1 MHILSIIRI
10 IGILVSCFSGT
21 MLIPAFVA
29 LIYGDGG
36 GKAFMQAFALSLTVG
51 ALLWWSCHHHK
62 QELRSRD
69 GFLIVVAFWF
79 VLGGLATLPLLLFD
93 APHLTV
99 ASAVFEAFSGLTTT
113 GATVMTGLDNL
124 PKAILFYRQFLQWLG
139 GMGIIVLAIAIIPLL
154 GIGGMQL
161 YRAEMSG
168 PMKEQKIRPR
178 IAETAKVLWVIYLS
192 LTLSCALAYWLV
204 GMDPFDALTHSFS
217 TVSIGGF
224 STHDASMGYFNSP
237 LINGI
242 TVLFLMISA
251 CNFGLHFRA
260 FSTIGRENFFKIYL
274 RDPEF
279 RFFISVQV
287 LLVVVCT
294 LVMWR
299 HSYFTSSWRD
309 FEQVL
314 FQAVSISTTTGYTT
328 SDFTAWPSFVPVLL
342 ILASFMGGCAG
353 SVGGGLRV
361 ARVLVLYLQGKRELK
376 RVVHP
381 NLVYPIKWGKNVLD
395 ECVIGGIWAFFSAY
409 LLVFLICLLGVIAC
423 GVEPFNAFNAVLA
436 SLNNL
441 GPALGSVSSNMTAI
455 PDSAKWILT
464 IAMVCGRL
472 EIFTL
477 LALFTPA
484 FWKA

>member
-10 IGILVSCFSGT
+10 IGILVMCFSGT

-36 GKAFMQAFALSLTVG
+36 GKAFMQAFMLSLTAG
-51 ALLWWSCHHHK
+51 TLLWWPCHHHK

-178 IAETAKVLWVIYLS
+178 ITETAKVLWMIYLS
-192 LTLSCALAYWLV
+192 LTLSCALAYWLA
-204 GMDPFDALTHSFS
+204 GMSVFDAITHSFS

-224 STHDASMGYFNSP
+224 STHDASIGYFNSP

-242 TVLFLMISA
+242 TVLFLLVSA

-279 RFFISVQV
+279 RFFISIQV
-287 LLVVVCT
+287 ILVGVCT
-294 LVMWR
+294 SVMWGGI
-299 HSYFTSSWRD
+299 FNLATNG
-309 FEQVL
+309 L
-314 FQAVSISTTTGYTT
+314 GKYT
-328 SDFTAWPSFVPVLL
+328 AA
-342 ILASFMGGCAG
+342 ASGIFMVMVC
-353 SVGGGLRV
+353 GGGILP
-361 ARVLVLYLQGKRELK
+361 ALQGWVAD
-376 RVVHP
+376 VVGYIQSYW
-381 NLVYPIKWGKNVLD
+381 VIVL
-395 ECVIGGIWAFFSAY
+395 ALAY
-409 LLVFLICLLGVIAC
+409 LLFYA
-423 GVEPFNAFNAVLA
+423 LA
-436 SLNNL
+436 
-441 GPALGSVSSNMTAI
+441 GSKNVNTDI
-455 PDSAKWILT
+455 KVD
-464 IAMVCGRL
+464 
-472 EIFTL
+472 
-477 LALFTPA
+477 
-484 FWKA
+484 

>member
-1 MHILSIIRI
+1 MNNCAYFIYYSNYWYSRD
-10 IGILVSCFSGT
+10 VFFRRDVDPC
-21 MLIPAFVA
+21 FVA

-36 GKAFMQAFALSLTVG
+36 GKAFMQAFTLSLMFG
-51 ALLWWSCHHHK
+51 ALLWWPCHHHK

-79 VLGGLATLPLLLFD
+79 VLGGLATLPLLLLD
-93 APHLTV
+93 KLHLTV

-124 PKAILFYRQFLQWLG
+124 PKALLFYRQLLQWLG

-178 IAETAKVLWVIYLS
+178 IAETAKMLWVIYLS
-192 LTLSCALAYWLV
+192 LTISCALAYWLA

-242 TVLFLMISA
+242 TVLFLLISA

-260 FSTIGRENFFKIYL
+260 FSIIGRENFVKIYL

-279 RFFISVQV
+279 RFFISTQII
-287 LLVVVCT
+287 LVALCSF
-294 LVMWR
+294 VMWNQ
-299 HSYFTSSWRD
+299 SYF
-309 FEQVL
+309 
-314 FQAVSISTTTGYTT
+314 
-328 SDFTAWPSFVPVLL
+328 
-342 ILASFMGGCAG
+342 
-353 SVGGGLRV
+353 
-361 ARVLVLYLQGKRELK
+361 
-376 RVVHP
+376 H
-381 NLVYPIKWGKNVLD
+381 
-395 ECVIGGIWAFFSAY
+395 
-409 LLVFLICLLGVIAC
+409 LLGKI
-423 GVEPFNAFNAVLA
+423 
-436 SLNNL
+436 LNKSYFKPSQYL
-441 GPALGSVSSNMTAI
+441 PRQDIPYRILLHGP
-455 PDSAKWILT
+455 
-464 IAMVCGRL
+464 RL
-472 EIFTL
+472 YRCY
-477 LALFTPA
+477 
-484 FWKA
+484 

>member
-1 MHILSIIRI
+1 M
-10 IGILVSCFSGT
+10 CFSGT

-29 LIYGDGG
+29 LIYDDGG
-36 GKAFMQAFALSLTVG
+36 GTAFMQAFSLSLTAG
-51 ALLWWSCHHHK
+51 ALLWWLCHHHK

-93 APHLTV
+93 APHLTL

-113 GATVMTGLDNL
+113 GATVMTGLDHL
-124 PKAILFYRQFLQWLG
+124 PKAILFYRQLLQWLG

-192 LTLSCALAYWLV
+192 LTLSCALAYWAA

-237 LINGI
+237 LINAI
-242 TVLFLMISA
+242 TVLFLLISA

-260 FSTIGRENFFKIYL
+260 FSTLGRENFFKIYL

-279 RFFISVQV
+279 RFFISIQV
-287 LLVVVCT
+287 ILVVVCT
-294 LVMWR
+294 LVMWS
-299 HSYFTSSWRD
+299 HHYFASSWQD

-328 SDFTAWPSFVPVLL
+328 SDFADWPSFVPVLL
-342 ILASFMGGCAG
+342 ITASFMGGCAG

-395 ECVIGGIWAFFSAY
+395 ERVIGGIWAFFSAY

-441 GPALGSVSSNMTAI
+441 GPALGSVSSNMTTI

-464 IAMVCGRL
+464 VAMVCGRL